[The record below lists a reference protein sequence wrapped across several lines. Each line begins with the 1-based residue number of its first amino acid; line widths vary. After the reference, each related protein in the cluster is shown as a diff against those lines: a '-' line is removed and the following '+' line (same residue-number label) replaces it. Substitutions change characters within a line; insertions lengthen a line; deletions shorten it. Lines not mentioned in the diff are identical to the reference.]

1 MAKTITFKEMSNI
14 LGKAT
19 RSAAFRKKLLA
30 APAKTLKDAGYEPH
44 KQAVAVIRSLKHK
57 SFAATPKKPAK
68 KKRDSHAGSTAE
80 A

>member
-1 MAKTITFKEMSNI
+1 MAKTITLKVMSSI
-14 LGKAT
+14 LAKAS

-30 APAKTLKDAGYEPH
+30 SPAKTLKEAGYEPH
-44 KQAVAVIRSLKHK
+44 KQAVSVIRSLKHK
-57 SFAATPKKPAK
+57 SFGAAPKKRA